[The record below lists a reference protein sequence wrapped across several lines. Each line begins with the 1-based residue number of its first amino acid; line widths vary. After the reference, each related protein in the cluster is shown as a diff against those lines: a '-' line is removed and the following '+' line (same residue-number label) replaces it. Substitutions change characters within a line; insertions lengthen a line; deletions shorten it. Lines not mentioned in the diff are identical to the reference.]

1 MKNEKPPVKRYE
13 TLVDFVVSEA
23 RAAWILERYPPSDI
37 GRPGI
42 LVVSNKRSKSAELEE
57 SGELEAE
64 EGDSED

>member
-1 MKNEKPPVKRYE
+1 M
-13 TLVDFVVSEA
+13 DFVVSEA